1 MMAAVAADESFG
13 SVVGTA
19 LVTVESANIVRIF
32 VVLAETDGFCYS
44 SGDEAVVS
52 AEV

>member
-1 MMAAVAADESFG
+1 MATVSTDESFCFE
-13 SVVGTA
+13 VGAA
-19 LVTVESANIVRIF
+19 LVTVESANIVRSF

-52 AEV
+52 AQI